1 MEQKWSTDPPVKTT
15 DNISETFHSATTGDI
30 PEDNTTLPVICML
43 SVFSVVGTFGN
54 SIVLHVFLR
63 RKDKVS
69 STIFI
74 LSLAGI
80 DCITCLIII
89 PFTVIMEYIN
99 YGIQYEALCK
109 IYIFLITFNVPLS
122 SFVMVA
128 IAFDRYFCI
137 CHSLRNIMNRRK
149 AKIIIIVLIVFAAC
163 LGTITSLMH
172 AVYTLKENR
181 GAYFNDSSFP
191 ADCFIDNSTEPYT
204 IVCKG
209 YYEYDYEINASPD
222 EHGLQTTSQQS
233 LRNAFSSIMN
243 TTKNIITFTNTGT
256 DTTFYYTGFCQP
268 SEILLSRRFRY
279 IYQKI
284 YAFLFLADFC
294 IVLVLYVLIYRFLVT
309 RRIRRHKSRSLR
321 RLTSF
326 NANEEEADTTE
337 TRFLAD
343 MPRPSPV
350 VVAAAAAVAAA
361 SSSSSSIRRVAM
373 RHKVPPRERLL
384 MANVRTAAMLFVV
397 TVVFIVVFLP
407 AWLTA
412 MQLLPANKIIFNS
425 YFLYNV
431 VNPFIYAFMNPMFK
445 KELQKMLSFRKQ
457 VIRPRCLWYTDVPAS
472 C

>member
-1 MEQKWSTDPPVKTT
+1 MESKWSTDSPVKITENMT
-15 DNISETFHSATTGDI
+15 ETLQASTSTATTENH
-30 PEDNTTLPVICML
+30 PQDNTTMPVICML
-43 SVFSVVGTFGN
+43 SIFSVVGTFGN
-54 SIVLHVFLR
+54 FTVLHVFLR

-74 LSLAGI
+74 LCLAGI

-89 PFTVIMEYIN
+89 PFTVIMESIDYRIHN
-99 YGIQYEALCK
+99 EVLCK

-137 CHSLRNIMNRRK
+137 CHSLRNIMDRRK
-149 AKIIIIVLIVFAAC
+149 AKIIIIVLILFAAC
-163 LGTITSLMH
+163 LGTLTSLMH
-172 AVYTLKENR
+172 AIYALKENT
-181 GAYFNDSSFP
+181 GSYFNESSFIP
-191 ADCFIDNSTEPYT
+191 DCIIVNTTETYSR
-204 IVCKG
+204 ICKG
-209 YYEYDYEINASPD
+209 YYEYDYEINVSSVE
-222 EHGLQTTSQQS
+222 EHDLQTTQLLTQDYFT
-233 LRNAFSSIMN
+233 AMMN
-243 TTKNIITFTNTGT
+243 STKNKYIL
-256 DTTFYYTGFCQP
+256 YYTGYCQP
-268 SEILLSRRFRY
+268 SEVLLSERFRR

-284 YAFLFLADFC
+284 YAFLFLVDFC
-294 IVLVLYVLIYRFLVT
+294 IVLVLYILIYRFLVH
-309 RRIRRHKSRSLR
+309 RRIKRHKSRSLR

-326 NANEEEADTTE
+326 NTHEEEGE
-337 TRFLAD
+337 TMETKFLSD
-343 MPRPSPV
+343 MPAPSPV

-412 MQLLPANKIIFNS
+412 MNLLPPNKIIFNS

-445 KELQKMLSFRKQ
+445 KELQKMLSIRKQ

-472 C
+472 G